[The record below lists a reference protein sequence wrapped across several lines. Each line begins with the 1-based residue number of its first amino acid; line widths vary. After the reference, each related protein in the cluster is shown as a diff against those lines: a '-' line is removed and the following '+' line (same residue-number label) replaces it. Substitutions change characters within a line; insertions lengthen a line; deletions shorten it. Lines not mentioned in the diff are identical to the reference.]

1 MSLYVEVL
9 RMKAS
14 LQKYRQRRCCEVGG
28 TTLNFY
34 LKGERTKQ
42 RKTENG
48 KLLVTQYLYIY
59 RVIISIYRRVFS
71 DTKFFEKLKNVS
83 SCVHTILMVRC
94 VSSYS
99 SLLVTQQGRPSIR
112 LQSHYQYL
120 QSIESRRVFS
130 EKKIF
135 EKLKNVSSCVHNSRG
150 KMCIIIFFI
159 TGHTV
164 SIHLSIYRVII
175 SIYTVPKSFFRQ
187 KSFLKN

>member
-9 RMKAS
+9 RMKAA

-42 RKTENG
+42 RETENG
-48 KLLVTQYLYIY
+48 KLLVTHT
-59 RVIISIYRRVFS
+59 VSI
-71 DTKFFEKLKNVS
+71 
-83 SCVHTILMVRC
+83 H
-94 VSSYS
+94 
-99 SLLVTQQGRPSIR
+99 
-112 LQSHYQYL
+112 LQSHYL
-120 QSIESRRVFS
+120 ISVSIESRRVFS

-175 SIYTVPKSFFRQ
+175 SIYTVPKSFFRK